1 MPGGLLLVTS
11 PVWLVG
17 SLMLLARGAVRGVL
31 APTWRGF
38 WAAFKGLGPVL
49 QTRGELKAARRIS
62 PGELASAFAWNPFS
76 YLGRSIQVAPFADDG
91 SEIRSTSANAR
102 KT

>member
-1 MPGGLLLVTS
+1 
-11 PVWLVG
+11 
-17 SLMLLARGAVRGVL
+17 MLLARGAVRGVL